1 MNLTAKLVQLLP
13 LQSGE
18 SKNGTWRKQDVIVI
32 TEGQYPKKICVS
44 IWGDK
49 INESQLQVGNSLI
62 MSYELESREFNNK
75 WYTDV
80 KAWKIE
86 TAIVASSPFV
96 NNHIAITESFQI
108 PEEEDEDLP
117 F

>member
-1 MNLTAKLVQLLP
+1 MALTATLIQLLP

-18 SKNGTWRKQDVIVI
+18 SKNGTWRKQDVIVE

-62 MSYELESREFNNK
+62 ISYELESREFNSK

-86 TAIVASSPFV
+86 IAETKVPIVENSVF
-96 NNHIAITESFQI
+96 ITPDSI
-108 PEEEDEDLP
+108 PEDDEDLP

>member
-1 MNLTAKLVQLLP
+1 MNITAKINQILT
-13 LQSGE
+13 LQTGI
-18 SKNGTWRKQDVIVI
+18 SKNGQWRKQDIIVE
-32 TEGQYPKKICVS
+32 TEGQFPKKICIS

-49 INESQLQVGNSLI
+49 INESQLVTGNVLEI
-62 MSYELESREFNNK
+62 SYELESREFNNK

-86 TAIVASSPFV
+86 TEKIKD
-96 NNHIAITESFQI
+96 NKELKNKYLQNH
-108 PEEEDEDLP
+108 PNEEDEDDLP

>member
-1 MNLTAKLVQLLP
+1 MQLTAILTQLLP
-13 LQSGE
+13 LQTGE
-18 SKNGTWRKQDVIVI
+18 NKKGTWRKQDII
-32 TEGQYPKKICVS
+32 MESDGQYPKKICVS

-49 INESQLQVGNSLI
+49 INENQLQIGNVLTI
-62 MSYELESREFNNK
+62 FYELESREYNNK

-86 TAIVASSPFV
+86 TATVASSPVV

-108 PEEEDEDLP
+108 LGEEDEDLP